1 MHDTWVGALEDGEL
15 SGVCLLD
22 MSAAFDIV
30 DHDLLLAKLE
40 LYGFDSDSLGWI
52 HSYLSD
58 RRQCVSI
65 SGSLSKLLPVPTGV
79 PQGSIL
85 GPLFYTLFTNELPEV
100 VHDHHHQ
107 ADDAA
112 DEHWPR
118 YNMNCSTC
126 GNVCCYA
133 DDTTYS
139 CSDTDPQA
147 LSETVTAKYKLLSEF
162 LVNNRLKLN
171 DDKTH
176 LLVLTTSQTR
186 RRAGGFQNVVISTP
200 AGEITPTPVEKLLGA
215 CVHQD
220 LKWSEH
226 LQDNDESLV
235 RALTTRLSAV
245 KLVCRVAAF
254 QTRKMIAEGLFISK
268 LSYLISVW
276 GGCEGYLA
284 RSLQVIQNKVA
295 RVVSKKPWL
304 TPVKLL
310 LSQCGWLSVRQLA
323 MYHTVVLVFKVL
335 RTGTPS
341 YIRSMF
347 STEYRRMT
355 RQALQGMIKPSRGVA
370 KQELVSKS
378 FRFRAV
384 HDYNILPVII
394 KEANNQLT
402 FKKLAK
408 AWIMENIPVD

>member
-1 MHDTWVGALEDGEL
+1 
-15 SGVCLLD
+15 
-22 MSAAFDIV
+22 
-30 DHDLLLAKLE
+30 
-40 LYGFDSDSLGWI
+40 
-52 HSYLSD
+52 
-58 RRQCVSI
+58 
-65 SGSLSKLLPVPTGV
+65 
-79 PQGSIL
+79 
-85 GPLFYTLFTNELPEV
+85 
-100 VHDHHHQ
+100 
-107 ADDAA
+107 
-112 DEHWPR
+112 
-118 YNMNCSTC
+118 
-126 GNVCCYA
+126 
-133 DDTTYS
+133 
-139 CSDTDPQA
+139 
-147 LSETVTAKYKLLSEF
+147 
-162 LVNNRLKLN
+162 
-171 DDKTH
+171 
-176 LLVLTTSQTR
+176 
-186 RRAGGFQNVVISTP
+186 
-200 AGEITPTPVEKLLGA
+200 
-215 CVHQD
+215 
-220 LKWSEH
+220 
-226 LQDNDESLV
+226 
-235 RALTTRLSAV
+235 
-245 KLVCRVAAF
+245 
-254 QTRKMIAEGLFISK
+254 MIAEGLFISK
-268 LSYLISVW
+268 ISYLISVW
-276 GGCEGYLA
+276 GGCEGYLT

-370 KQELVSKS
+370 KQELVSKN